1 MHYDY
6 DDDGGGGDGDDGGDG
21 GDDGDDAVAA
31 AVAVVLAWSCKLC
44 WDSLCKGRSCIVRK
58 GDHSGCE

>member
-31 AVAVVLAWSCKLC
+31 AAVVLAWSCKLC